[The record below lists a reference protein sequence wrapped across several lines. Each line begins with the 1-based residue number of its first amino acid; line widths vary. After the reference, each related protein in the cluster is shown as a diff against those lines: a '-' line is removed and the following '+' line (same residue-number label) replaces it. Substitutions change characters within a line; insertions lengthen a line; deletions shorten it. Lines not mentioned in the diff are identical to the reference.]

1 MTSEQFKQLLVPL
14 SLPWVEAAARM
25 DETAQGV
32 LLVIDLSGRL
42 ARTVTDGDLR
52 RAMLQQTPGGCTLGE
67 LPGQPPLVVR
77 ESATTAEI
85 QQLLSQHG
93 IAHVPVVNDQ
103 GLPVDLVTS
112 RELSQRIWLSSP
124 HLGDEETAFV
134 EDAFK
139 HQLDR
144 AAGPARR
151 RRSSANSRPMSAS
164 ATPRP

>member
-14 SLPWVEAAARM
+14 SMPWVEAVARM

-32 LLVIDLSGRL
+32 LLAIDLSGRL

-52 RAMLQQTPGGCTLGE
+52 RALLQQTPGGRTLGE

-85 QQLLSQHG
+85 QHLLSQHG

-151 RRSSANSRPMSAS
+151 WLRAGARGPCRRRPRGGA
-164 ATPRP
+164 